1 MEQLLLATNKR
12 KTVSGAPDMG
22 YNFSQGRSTG
32 KTAIAVAN
40 ATDLRDLS
48 TIPLAGYDKAAYI
61 TTAAAITPVS
71 PVNVGVGDF
80 TLEIVVRTSVAAAG
94 YNFFFYAEAGGV
106 PRMEI
111 RLADNGYGNRLQ
123 VSLNPNTAS
132 DVYSSATTRAQFIN
146 GWHHVAMVRE
156 KGRIR
161 MYLDGVLQPL
171 ATGTNAVYTSDRSDP
186 RTIDSVAKVQL
197 GHAQYPANALV
208 PEFAFYQGVKYNR
221 DFIPSFPL
229 VA

>member
-32 KTAIAVAN
+32 KTAITIAN

-48 TIPLAGYDKAAYI
+48 TMPLAGYDKAAYI
-61 TTAAAITPVS
+61 TTAAAITPLT

-80 TLEIVVRTSVAAAG
+80 TLEMVIRTAKATPG
-94 YNFFFYAEAGGV
+94 YDIFFYSESAGTA
-106 PRMEI
+106 RMEI
-111 RLADNGYGNRLQ
+111 RLSDNGYGNRLQ
-123 VSLNPNTAS
+123 TSLNPNDANY
-132 DVYSSATTRAQFIN
+132 VYSSATTRVQFVN
-146 GWHHVAMVRE
+146 SWHHVAVVRE
-156 KGRIR
+156 KGKIR

-171 ATGTNAVYTSDRSDP
+171 ATGTNTTYTPDRSDP
-186 RTIDSVAKVQL
+186 RSIDSTNKLQL

-208 PEFAFYQGVKYNR
+208 SEFAFYQGVKYNR
-221 DFIPSFPL
+221 DFTPSFPL

>member
-61 TTAAAITPVS
+61 TTAAAITPLT

-80 TLEIVVRTSVAAAG
+80 TLEMVIRTSVASAG
-94 YNFFFYAEAGGV
+94 YNIFFYSEAGGSAQ
-106 PRMEI
+106 MEM
-111 RLADNGYGNRLQ
+111 RLADGGYGNRLQ
-123 VSLNPNTAS
+123 VSLNPNDANY
-132 DVYSSATTRAQFIN
+132 VYSSATTRAQFIN

-156 KGRIR
+156 KGKVR

-171 ATGTNAVYTSDRSDP
+171 ATGTNTAYTPDRADP
-186 RTIDSVAKVQL
+186 RSINSTNKLQL
-197 GHAQYPANALV
+197 GHAQYQAAALI

-221 DFIPSFPL
+221 NFTPSFPL

>member
-32 KTAIAVAN
+32 KTPITVAN
-40 ATDLRDLS
+40 ATDIRNLS
-48 TIPLAGYDKAAYI
+48 ATPVTGYDKAAYI

-71 PVNVGVGDF
+71 PVNVGTGDF
-80 TLEIVVRTSVAAAG
+80 TLEMVIRTATSAAG
-94 YNFFFYAEAGGV
+94 YNFFFYAEASGV

-111 RLADNGYGNRLQ
+111 RLADGGYGNRLQ
-123 VSLNPNTAS
+123 VSLNPGTAG

-171 ATGTNAVYTSDRSDP
+171 ATGTNTAYTSDRADGRS
-186 RTIDSVAKVQL
+186 IDSIGKVQL
-197 GHAQYPANALV
+197 GHGQYPANALV

-221 DFIPSFPL
+221 DFTPSFPL